1 LINLKDFII
10 GLIIGIFI
18 QVVTFFQLQGP
29 IRWLSW
35 NKYYWLLV
43 LAGIPISMVWM
54 YYAKIMTAAF
64 WGAVWPQRLIGF
76 AIGAIVF
83 AIGSWLIFKEPVTIK
98 TIICL
103 IMAISIVII
112 QVFWK

>member
-1 LINLKDFII
+1 MINLKDFIV

-64 WGAVWPQRLIGF
+64 GGAVWPQRLIGF

>member
-64 WGAVWPQRLIGF
+64 GGAVWPQRLIGF